1 MNKGNKL
8 VRDSVIIGLALFS
21 MFFGA
26 GSLIFPPYLGMESGT
41 HWFLGFICFILA
53 DIGLAFVTIV
63 AMING
68 DGRISGIT
76 GPAGRIPALVINTA
90 VIICIGPFLA
100 IPRTAATTYEM
111 SILPVT
117 DGINLT
123 LFSIVYFAV
132 AWVLTIRPSKV
143 VDILGKFLT
152 PALVICLA
160 VLIIAGIIWPLG
172 EITEPVC
179 DNIVREGVLNGYQ
192 AMDVL
197 GALGFAIIIIG
208 VTREKGYT
216 EPSQA
221 RKAAMISCILA
232 GGALFLVYCGITYLG
247 ATASSVY
254 DIEDVNQA
262 SLLVH
267 ITEDILGFGG
277 VVILGIVVGLACLTT
292 AVGLTAAAAKY
303 FEGIS
308 GGKLKYE
315 VVVTLI
321 MVFSIVVSNFGLS
334 AIISIATPVLSIVY
348 PTVVTLIIL
357 SFFKKRIKNLNI
369 YKGAAL
375 ASFIVSFLT
384 VLTTYGISVPVVNS
398 LPLVDYG
405 FNWVLPTIAGGIIG
419 GFVKT
424 SKKDKDI
431 AGGTAA

>member
-1 MNKGNKL
+1 MNNDKKL
-8 VRDSVIIGLALFS
+8 VRDSITIGLALFS

-41 HWFLGFICFILA
+41 YWFLGFICFILA

-68 DGRISGIT
+68 DGSISGIT
-76 GPAGRIPALVINTA
+76 GVAGKIPALVINTA
-90 VIICIGPFLA
+90 VVVCIGPFLA

-111 SILPVT
+111 TVQPITSGVNITV
-117 DGINLT
+117 
-123 LFSIVYFAV
+123 FSIIYFIISWA
-132 AWVLTIRPSKV
+132 LTIRPSSV

-152 PALVICLA
+152 PALFICLA

-172 EITEPVC
+172 DITEPVC
-179 DNIVREGVLNGYQ
+179 DNIVQEGVLNGYQ

-197 GALGFAIIIIG
+197 AALGFAIIIIG
-208 VTREKGYT
+208 VTRDKGYT

-221 RKAAMISCILA
+221 RKAALISCILA

-254 DIEDVNQA
+254 DIENVNQA

-267 ITEDILGFGG
+267 ITEDILGYKG
-277 VVILGIVVGLACLTT
+277 VVILGIIVGLACLTT
-292 AVGLTAAAAKY
+292 SVGLTAASAKY
-303 FEGIS
+303 FEGLS
-308 GGKLKYE
+308 GGKVKYE

-321 MVFSIVVSNFGLS
+321 TIFSIIVSNFGLS

-357 SFFKKRIKNLNI
+357 SFFKKKITNLNI
-369 YKGAAL
+369 YRGAAL
-375 ASFIVSFLT
+375 VSFIVSFLT
-384 VLTTYGISVPVVNS
+384 VLTTYGIHVPVVNS
-398 LPLVDYG
+398 LPLTDYG
-405 FNWVLPTIAGGIIG
+405 FNWLLPTAIG
-419 GFVKT
+419 GVIGAFIKT
-424 SKKDKDI
+424 GNREAKNY
-431 AGGTAA
+431 